1 MARPAPPRDRPT
13 RARSTLATWLAVLA
27 GLTIALGVSGVW
39 AQRTLGDPETFA
51 ALAGD
56 MLEEP
61 SIRTELA
68 VVIVDPL
75 LDGAVDGVGRTFIVT
90 TTATVLGDERFIPV
104 FEDVLRR
111 SAVQL
116 VEGEG
121 PVTLELDR
129 PLDVIVQEVEPVSP
143 EVAEML
149 AEIDAP
155 EPVVVGSRQA
165 DQLRGIVAFERAV
178 SLALLIVGLA
188 LVVVAVILAGPF
200 SLLPFGAT
208 LAGAC
213 LVLFAVLLAGRSLL
227 LSGIEPDSRAEAA
240 AAAWDVVISDL
251 TIALLVS
258 AGAGAIAV
266 VAGGVLGRRR

>member
-1 MARPAPPRDRPT
+1 MARA
-13 RARSTLATWLAVLA
+13 RATFATWLAVLG
-27 GLTIALGVSGVW
+27 GLAIAFGVSGTW

-75 LDGAVDGVGRTFIVT
+75 LDGAVEGVGRTFIVT

-111 SAVQL
+111 AAVQL

-121 PVTLELDR
+121 AVTLELDR
-129 PLDVIVQEVEPVSP
+129 PLDVIVQEVQPISP
-143 EVAEML
+143 ELAEML
-149 AEIDAP
+149 ATIDAP
-155 EPVVVGSRQA
+155 EPVVVGSREA

-178 SLALLIVGLA
+178 SIALLVIGLG
-188 LVVVAVILAGPF
+188 LVVVAVGFGGPF
-200 SLLPFGAT
+200 ALLPFGAT

-240 AAAWDVVISDL
+240 AAAWNVVISDL

-258 AGAGAIAV
+258 AAAGAVAV
-266 VAGGVLGRRR
+266 VAGGILGRRR

>member
-1 MARPAPPRDRPT
+1 MARA
-13 RARSTLATWLAVLA
+13 RATFATWLAVLG
-27 GLTIALGVSGVW
+27 GLAIALGVSGAW

-111 SAVQL
+111 AAVQL

-121 PVTLELDR
+121 EVTLELDR
-129 PLDVIVQEVEPVSP
+129 PLDVIVQEVEPISP
-143 EVAEML
+143 EL
-149 AEIDAP
+149 ADLLAAIDAP

-165 DQLRGIVAFERAV
+165 DQLRGIVAFERTV
-178 SLALLIVGLA
+178 SIALLAIGLG
-188 LVVVAVILAGPF
+188 LVVVAVGLGGPAA
-200 SLLPFGAT
+200 LLPFGAT

-240 AAAWDVVISDL
+240 VAAWNVVISDL
-251 TIALLVS
+251 TVALLVS
-258 AGAGAIAV
+258 GAAGAVAV
-266 VAGGVLGRRR
+266 VAGGILGRRR